1 MNHKEL
7 VLLNTIAPL
16 DKKVKDRV
24 WCNIANDLELGFRG
38 RIKKTLKLWH
48 ALFLFIP
55 IIIFTSLAPNANTI
69 LNASDTGW
77 EATLE
82 NQQLSIKA
90 INPMVVDKNEVCILW
105 IKKKGQF
112 FKVTELPDDGVK
124 NIILNEIMLANFK
137 GALIIISIESE
148 TDISLPKTI
157 EYTKQ
162 L

>member
-16 DKKVKDRV
+16 DKKVKDQV
-24 WCNIANDLELGFRG
+24 WCNIANDLELGFRS
-38 RIKKTLKLWH
+38 RIKKTLKLWY

>member
-1 MNHKEL
+1 
-7 VLLNTIAPL
+7 
-16 DKKVKDRV
+16 
-24 WCNIANDLELGFRG
+24 
-38 RIKKTLKLWH
+38 
-48 ALFLFIP
+48 
-55 IIIFTSLAPNANTI
+55 ANTI

-90 INPMVVDKNEVCILW
+90 VNPMVVDKNEVCVLW
-105 IKKKGQF
+105 IKKEGRF

-124 NIILNEIMLANFK
+124 NIILDKIMLANFK
-137 GALIIISIESE
+137 QALIIISIENK
-148 TDISLPKTI
+148 TGVLLPKTI